1 MREKRPEGFDEA
13 ESKAG
18 SYINDKKKAQYLLD
32 EALRK
37 ANNNKGA
44 LEKIWAD
51 LFGLFRLV
59 GAWIKGEYVRVP
71 YKTILYAIGAIIY
84 FVNPF
89 DVIPDFI
96 PLAGYVDDATV
107 IGFVIN
113 SIKDEIERFKK
124 WEQFTP

>member
-13 ESKAG
+13 ESKEG
-18 SYINDKKKAQYLLD
+18 TYINDKKKAQYLLD

-59 GAWIKGEYVRVP
+59 GAWIKGEYVKVP

-124 WEQFTP
+124 WE